1 MKYDNYFFVI
11 DTETGGLPSRLK
23 KNATTQVAL
32 VELAIV
38 VVDNVK
44 LKIIDKKSWLFK
56 PYAEELIYTE
66 EAAKV
71 SGITKQF
78 AEENGMKMGQAF
90 SEIKNF
96 IGQYKKK
103 NRKHILVGHNII
115 KFDLEFIVNLFL
127 MNNSDASKYFDDNV
141 CDTLLFSRLKFVE
154 ALAFNLS
161 VSCQMSNVTLV
172 DAHRAMSDTIST
184 AKLWISFLSSLRDRY
199 IQASSPKPVTKNTQ
213 FKI

>member
-1 MKYDNYFFVI
+1 MIQKREVY
-11 DTETGGLPSRLK
+11 PARLK
-23 KNATTQVAL
+23 KEATTQVAL

-44 LKIIDKKSWLFK
+44 LKIIDKRSWLFK
-56 PYAEELIYTE
+56 PYKEDLIYTE

-71 SGITKQF
+71 SGITKKF
-78 AEENGMKMGQAF
+78 AEENGIEMKQAF
-90 SEIKNF
+90 LEIRDF
-96 IGQYKKK
+96 INQYKKK

-115 KFDLEFIVNLFL
+115 KFDLDFIVNLFIL
-127 MNNSDASKYFDDNV
+127 NNSDATKYFDSTIY
-141 CDTLLFSRLKFVE
+141 DTLHFSRLKFVE
-154 ALAFNLS
+154 AISFNLI

-184 AKLWISFLSSLRDRY
+184 AKLWISFVRSLRSMD
-199 IQASSPKPVTKNTQ
+199 IKVVSPKGPQNVQ